1 MRNIGNQMSVVII
14 IYLCAQTI
22 HILLKWHQIL
32 CALFVT
38 LPMMHS
44 DTAFLTMATHLKP
57 PWGWIYKIT
66 YLAFSLCCCC
76 CRRSLS
82 CQISR
87 VPGLLRPSRVG
98 LEGDRAPG
106 EIDDE
111 GISTWRLDL
120 KLRVDDR
127 SYQRFEK
134 RINGKEAAMIKWSQ
148 KCKSSGCIWLPPFY
162 FNCLVANVCCL
173 AFRSHLQIKI
183 KSMNKK
189 TRKKTLRLT
198 IPIVDIVGKTSW
210 RVSLALHV
218 FLWSYYNYHLF

>member
-1 MRNIGNQMSVVII
+1 MRNIGNQMSVIII
-14 IYLCAQTI
+14 IYLCPQTI

-32 CALFVT
+32 CTLFVT
-38 LPMMHS
+38 LTMMHS
-44 DTAFLTMATHLKP
+44 DTVFLTMATQLKP
-57 PWGWIYKIT
+57 LWGWIYKIT

-98 LEGDRAPG
+98 LEGDRGPG

-134 RINGKEAAMIKWSQ
+134 IINGKEAAMIEQSQ
-148 KCKSSGCIWLPPFY
+148 KCKSSGGIWLPPFY

-173 AFRSHLQIKI
+173 SWYWRWHLKAKVYEQK
-183 KSMNKK
+183 NKK
-189 TRKKTLRLT
+189 KTPWVNNPNCCFTCL
-198 IPIVDIVGKTSW
+198 
-210 RVSLALHV
+210 SLVL
-218 FLWSYYNYHLF
+218 L